1 MGLIEGLFGWLFG
14 SGLKDVRQ
22 TVETFRP
29 NAEAEAQRTAEFQA
43 AALKQFGT
51 EFRPP
56 RGLFDRAIDG
66 LNRLP
71 RPAMALGVLFL
82 IGSAMVD
89 PIWFASRMQGLAL
102 VPEPLWWLLGAIV
115 SFYFGARYQVKAQGF
130 QASLAETLARTPQV
144 VRNIEAIRALRADS
158 PGVAD
163 VGPDA
168 EVALG
173 VVGSGENRAVADWKV
188 SPEIN
193 PPSKNNPNR

>member
-14 SGLKDVRQ
+14 GGLKDVRQ

-29 NAEAEAQRTAEFQA
+29 NAEAEAQRVAEYRA
-43 AALKQFGT
+43 AALDQFDA
-51 EFRPP
+51 EFRQQ
-56 RGLFDRAIDG
+56 RGLFDRIIDG

-89 PIWFASRMQGLAL
+89 PVWFASRMQGLAL

-115 SFYFGARYQVKAQGF
+115 SFYFGARHQVKAQAF

-144 VRNIEAIRALRADS
+144 VRNIDAIRALRADT

-163 VGPDA
+163 VGADA
-168 EVALG
+168 GLALG
-173 VVGSGENRAVADWKV
+173 VIGPGENRAVADWKV
-188 SPEIN
+188 TPAIASSRNTN
-193 PPSKNNPNR
+193 PTR

>member
-14 SGLKDVRQ
+14 GGMRDVQ
-22 TVETFRP
+22 KTVETFRL

-43 AALKQFGT
+43 AVLKQFGT
-51 EFRPP
+51 EFRGQH
-56 RGLFDRAIDG
+56 GLFDRTIDG

-71 RPAMALGVLFL
+71 RPFMALGVLFL
-82 IGSAMVD
+82 IGSAMID
-89 PIWFASRMQGLAL
+89 PVWFASRMQGLAL

-115 SFYFGARYQVKAQGF
+115 SFYFGARHQVKAQAF

-144 VRNIEAIRALRADS
+144 VQNIEAIRALRADS

-163 VGPDA
+163 AGGEA

-173 VVGSGENRAVADWKV
+173 VIGPGENRAVADWKV
-188 SPEIN
+188 EDGKS
-193 PPSKNNPNR
+193 

>member
-14 SGLKDVRQ
+14 GGLKDVRQ
-22 TVETFRP
+22 TAEIFRP

-43 AALKQFGT
+43 AALNQFGT
-51 EFRPP
+51 EFRQQ
-56 RGLFDRAIDG
+56 RGLFDRIIDG

-89 PIWFASRMQGLAL
+89 PVWFASRMQGLAL

-115 SFYFGARYQVKAQGF
+115 SFYFGARHQVKAQEF

-144 VRNIEAIRALRADS
+144 VRNIEAIRVLHADS
-158 PGVAD
+158 LGAAD
-163 VGPDA
+163 VGA
-168 EVALG
+168 EAELALG
-173 VVGSGENRAVADWKV
+173 VIGPGENRAVTDWK
-188 SPEIN
+188 SGDGT
-193 PPSKNNPNR
+193 S

>member
-14 SGLKDVRQ
+14 GGLKDVRE
-22 TVETFRP
+22 TVATFRP
-29 NAEAEAQRTAEFQA
+29 NAEAEARRTAEYRV
-43 AALKQFGT
+43 AALDQFGA
-51 EFRPP
+51 EFSQQ
-56 RGLFDRAIDG
+56 RGLFDRMIDG

-89 PIWFASRMQGLAL
+89 PVWFASRMQGLAL

-115 SFYFGARYQVKAQGF
+115 SFYFGARHQLKAQAF
-130 QASLAETLARTPQV
+130 QTSLAETLARTPQV

-163 VGPDA
+163 AGEDA
-168 EVALG
+168 EVALDVIG
-173 VVGSGENRAVADWKV
+173 PGENRAVQDWRV
-188 SPEIN
+188 Q
-193 PPSKNNPNR
+193 

>member
-14 SGLKDVRQ
+14 GGLKDVRQ

-43 AALKQFGT
+43 AALRQFGT
-51 EFRPP
+51 EFRQK
-56 RGLFDRAIDG
+56 RGLFDRVIDG

-82 IGSAMVD
+82 VGSAMVD
-89 PIWFASRMQGLAL
+89 PVWFASRMQGLAL

-115 SFYFGARYQVKAQGF
+115 SFYFGARHQVKAQAF

-144 VRNIEAIRALRADS
+144 MRNIEAIRELRADS

-163 VGPDA
+163 VGGEAD
-168 EVALG
+168 VALRVIG
-173 VVGSGENRAVADWKV
+173 AGENRALRDWRAIRPQQGKDQ
-188 SPEIN
+188 
-193 PPSKNNPNR
+193 

>member
-14 SGLKDVRQ
+14 GGLKDVRK

-43 AALKQFGT
+43 AALRQFGA
-51 EFRPP
+51 EFSQQ
-56 RGLFDRAIDG
+56 RGLFDRIIDG

-89 PIWFASRMQGLAL
+89 PIWFASRMQGVAL

-115 SFYFGARYQVKAQGF
+115 SFYFGARHQVKAQEF

-144 VRNIEAIRALRADS
+144 VRNIEALRALRADS

-163 VGPDA
+163 VVGDA
-168 EVALG
+168 EAALG
-173 VVGSGENRAVADWKV
+173 VIESGENRAVADWKNKERK
-188 SPEIN
+188 S
-193 PPSKNNPNR
+193 

>member
-14 SGLKDVRQ
+14 GGLKDVRE

-43 AALKQFGT
+43 AALRQFGA
-51 EFRPP
+51 EFSDR
-56 RGLFDRAIDG
+56 RGQFDCMIDG

-89 PIWFASRMQGLAL
+89 PVWFASRMQGLAL

-115 SFYFGARYQVKAQGF
+115 SFYFGARHQVKAQAF
-130 QASLAETLARTPQV
+130 QASLAETLSRTPQV
-144 VRNIEAIRALRADS
+144 LQNIKAIRALRADS

-163 VGPDA
+163 VGSEA
-168 EVALG
+168 KIVLG
-173 VVGSGENRAVADWKV
+173 AVCVGQNRAVKDWAARQ
-188 SPEIN
+188 S
-193 PPSKNNPNR
+193 R

>member
-1 MGLIEGLFGWLFG
+1 MELIQGVFGWLFG
-14 SGLKDVRQ
+14 GGLKDVRQ

-29 NAEAEAQRTAEFQA
+29 NAEAEAQRGADYQTAALGQFGAEFRQ
-43 AALKQFGT
+43 Q
-51 EFRPP
+51 
-56 RGLFDRAIDG
+56 RGLFDRVIDG

-89 PIWFASRMQGLAL
+89 PVWFASRMQGLAL
-102 VPEPLWWLLGAIV
+102 VPDPLWWLLGAIV
-115 SFYFGARYQVKAQGF
+115 SFYFGARYQVKGQAF
-130 QASLAETLARTPQV
+130 QASLAATLARAPQV

-163 VGPDA
+163 VGGES

-173 VVGSGENRAVADWKV
+173 TIKAGKNEAVIDWGRK
-188 SPEIN
+188 E
-193 PPSKNNPNR
+193 